1 MSAQHVMAL
10 LKSLIEGDSQQ
21 VYSTA
26 LQVAAHEA
34 KRGHQRVARQLRD
47 LVDKGR
53 AKESAISH
61 VPGTVLLAQPRGD
74 LAQLLTVDYPNTRL
88 SSMILSGEFRKR
100 LDRVLLEQ
108 TQSHKLLAHDLAP
121 RRKLL
126 LAGPPGT
133 GKTMTA
139 SAIAGEL
146 RLPLFTIRLEGVITK
161 FMGETAQ
168 KLRTV
173 FDALARTR
181 GVYLFDEFDAF
192 GTKRTSGNDVGEIR
206 RILNSFLQLLEQ
218 DRSQS
223 LIIAATNHPEL
234 LDRALFRR
242 FDDVLEYLLPEKN
255 DVENLIRSRLRRFKS
270 NAIDWAQIAEEARGF
285 SQADLVRSGDEVA
298 KTAVLQDRTMI
309 SMDDLQRA
317 LQERRI
323 QPR

>member
-34 KRGHQRVARQLRD
+34 KRGHSKVAKQLRD

-53 AKESAISH
+53 SKESAIQHSA
-61 VPGTVLLAQPRGD
+61 GTVLLAQPRGD
-74 LAQLLTVDYPNTRL
+74 LAQLLTVDYPSVRL
-88 SSMILSGEFRKR
+88 SSMILSKEFRSR
-100 LDRVLLEQ
+100 LERVLIEQ
-108 TQSHKLLAHDLAP
+108 TQSHKLLAYDLSP

-126 LAGPPGT
+126 LSGPPGT
-133 GKTMTA
+133 GKTLTA
-139 SAIAGEL
+139 SVLAGEL
-146 RLPLFTIRLEGVITK
+146 RIPLFTIRLEGVITK

-173 FDALARTR
+173 FEAMAKTR

-192 GTKRTSGNDVGEIR
+192 GAKRTVGNDVGEVR

-218 DRSQS
+218 DRSNS

-242 FDDVLEYLLPEKN
+242 FDDVLEYHLP
-255 DVENLIRSRLRRFKS
+255 DRGDIAQFIRSRLRRFKLDG
-270 NAIDWAQIAEEARGF
+270 IRWEEVVDLSSGL
-285 SQADLVRSGDEVA
+285 SQADLVRISNEVA
-298 KTAVLQDRTMI
+298 KTAVLQDRTTI
-309 SMDDLQRA
+309 SGSDIEEA
-317 LQERRI
+317 LKERRVH
-323 QPR
+323 PR